1 MFFLIHIDITPAVMF
16 SVVLPALR
24 VPAEELIPLETIEQ
38 SRSLPMTEREFA
50 KKGFSTPKRKKN
62 TETAI
67 MQQIR
72 YALGVYGWFVFRV
85 PPSLYGSKGL
95 CDLIAVKNG
104 TAAFIEVKAPNGV
117 QSDDQKVFGSRIRN
131 AGGIYVLA
139 RSIDDVEWLFT
150 YGNDAHGDNAHG
162 NKERTH
168 AGTCC

>member
-1 MFFLIHIDITPAVMF
+1 MKEKECP
-16 SVVLPALR
+16 
-24 VPAEELIPLETIEQ
+24 Q
-38 SRSLPMTEREFA
+38 REFPQRNLLQR
-50 KKGFSTPKRKKN
+50 GFPVSSRKRKKN

-95 CDLIAVKNG
+95 CDLIAVKNSV
-104 TAAFIEVKAPNGV
+104 AAFIEVKAPNGV

-131 AGGIYVLA
+131 AGGIYMLA

-162 NKERTH
+162 NNAAGNKERTH

>member
-1 MFFLIHIDITPAVMF
+1 MKEKECP
-16 SVVLPALR
+16 
-24 VPAEELIPLETIEQ
+24 Q
-38 SRSLPMTEREFA
+38 REFPQRNLLQR
-50 KKGFSTPKRKKN
+50 GFPVSSRKRKKN

-104 TAAFIEVKAPNGV
+104 IAAFIEVKAPNGV

-150 YGNDAHGDNAHG
+150 YGNDAHSKNAIGKNAAGKNGEAKNAIGDNAHN

-168 AGTCC
+168 AGACC

>member
-1 MFFLIHIDITPAVMF
+1 V
-16 SVVLPALR
+16 S
-24 VPAEELIPLETIEQ
+24 
-38 SRSLPMTEREFA
+38 SR
-50 KKGFSTPKRKKN
+50 KRKKN

-104 TAAFIEVKAPNGV
+104 IAAFIEVKAPNGV
-117 QSDDQKVFGSRIRN
+117 QSDEQKVFGSRIRN

-150 YGNDAHGDNAHG
+150 YGNNAHSNNAHG

-168 AGTCC
+168 AGACC

>member
-1 MFFLIHIDITPAVMF
+1 
-16 SVVLPALR
+16 
-24 VPAEELIPLETIEQ
+24 
-38 SRSLPMTEREFA
+38 MTERGSAE
-50 KKGFSTPKRKKN
+50 KGFSTTKRKKN

-104 TAAFIEVKAPNGV
+104 IAAFIEVKAPNGV

-150 YGNDAHGDNAHG
+150 YGNNAHSNNAHGNNAAG

-168 AGTCC
+168 AGACC

>member
-1 MFFLIHIDITPAVMF
+1 MKEKGCP
-16 SVVLPALR
+16 
-24 VPAEELIPLETIEQ
+24 Q
-38 SRSLPMTEREFA
+38 REFPQRNLLQR
-50 KKGFSTPKRKKN
+50 GFPVSSRKRKKN

-104 TAAFIEVKAPNGV
+104 IAAFIEVKAPNGV

-131 AGGIYVLA
+131 AGGIYMLA

>member
-1 MFFLIHIDITPAVMF
+1 MKEKECPKRGFPQRAF
-16 SVVLPALR
+16 SQRDLPQRDLP
-24 VPAEELIPLETIEQ
+24 VS
-38 SRSLPMTEREFA
+38 SR
-50 KKGFSTPKRKKN
+50 KRKKN

-95 CDLIAVKNG
+95 CDLIAVKNSV
-104 TAAFIEVKAPNGV
+104 AAFIEVKAPNGV

-150 YGNDAHGDNAHG
+150 YGNDAHSDNAAG

-168 AGTCC
+168 AGACC